1 MINVVE
7 VSLLILNLYILIKC
21 KKLYIYYFT
30 THMLILL
37 YQSAMATEN
46 LLYIKFC
53 EKCLCAYASHS
64 LTNKNAN
71 FLNNPSVTDI
81 HLQDAFFLSC
91 YP

>member
-1 MINVVE
+1 
-7 VSLLILNLYILIKC
+7 
-21 KKLYIYYFT
+21 
-30 THMLILL
+30 MLILL

-53 EKCLCAYASHS
+53 EKCLCAYVCAYTSHS

-71 FLNNPSVTDI
+71 FLSNPSVTDI